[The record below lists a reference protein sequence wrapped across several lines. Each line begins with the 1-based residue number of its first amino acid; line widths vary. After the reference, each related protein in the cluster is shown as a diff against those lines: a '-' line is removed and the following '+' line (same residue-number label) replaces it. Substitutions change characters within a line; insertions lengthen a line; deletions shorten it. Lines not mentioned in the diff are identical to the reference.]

1 MQHSFPWPWWAFP
14 TAAGLSVASIAL
26 WPVWAANTTD
36 LDAFWKGS
44 YEGVKKELRGRY
56 PKHEWR

>member
-1 MQHSFPWPWWAFP
+1 MNDMSRHQDLSPQA
-14 TAAGLSVASIAL
+14 AAGS
-26 WPVWAANTTD
+26 D

-44 YEGVKKELRGRY
+44 YELVKKELRGRY